1 MKKSVALIIAV
12 FAAWGALAQEP
23 YRCKKPDGSFV
34 IQDSPC
40 KLSLG
45 QPPAARPAAVNVQ
58 PATITAPPVSANQ
71 GQQQAATEK
80 EKLAEMRIQREKRE
94 AQDSIANCEQMA
106 EYLQA
111 SHNDVAAAPGVY
123 RGSSLTGLAHAQLDQ
138 ERKQTEMAG
147 LQSQITAKRAE
158 CDRLRRDYERRYMR

>member
-45 QPPAARPAAVNVQ
+45 QPPAARPAAMISFAVPFRALHQHLGGFIDMFNLV
-58 PATITAPPVSANQ
+58 
-71 GQQQAATEK
+71 
-80 EKLAEMRIQREKRE
+80 
-94 AQDSIANCEQMA
+94 
-106 EYLQA
+106 
-111 SHNDVAAAPGVY
+111 
-123 RGSSLTGLAHAQLDQ
+123 
-138 ERKQTEMAG
+138 G
-147 LQSQITAKRAE
+147 LQH
-158 CDRLRRDYERRYMR
+158 